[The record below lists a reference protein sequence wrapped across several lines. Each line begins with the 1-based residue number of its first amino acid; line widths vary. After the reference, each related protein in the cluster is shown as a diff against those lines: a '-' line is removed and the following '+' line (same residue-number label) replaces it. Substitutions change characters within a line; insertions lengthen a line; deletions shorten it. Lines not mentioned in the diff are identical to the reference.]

1 MGRCSSAYQYPLSGV
16 GAACSELARRPCRV
30 CPVVFSRAISRYSGA
45 LLATAQARSR
55 LPALRDRKGA
65 QRAPPLARSDS
76 ALLRTNNAAVC
87 PSLRYG
93 RRQGSGGAEA
103 GFCARTAAGTPP
115 YSLPARCPSQLRT
128 AARGQG
134 GVGECMARQ
143 TPRPTS
149 SPGSLPAD
157 WGRPAGLP
165 RSAPAGNQPSSPLGD
180 FLPGPSP
187 SSVPLLLQVLSGC
200 GVYDGTEIHEAS
212 A

>member
-1 MGRCSSAYQYPLSGV
+1 MGRCSPAYQYPLSGV
-16 GAACSELARRPCRV
+16 GAACSELGGSEQLA
-30 CPVVFSRAISRYSGA
+30 AI
-45 LLATAQARSR
+45 
-55 LPALRDRKGA
+55 PALYWPLRRRGPA
-65 QRAPPLARSDS
+65 YRPSVTERARS
-76 ALLRTNNAAVC
+76 ALLHWPGATPPCCAPATLLCV
-87 PSLRYG
+87 LRYG

-115 YSLPARCPSQLRT
+115 CSLPARCPPQLRT

-149 SPGSLPAD
+149 SRGSLPAD